1 MAKNEKIITLYEL
14 LNAIE
19 AVVEC
24 SDPDKQAALAVT
36 IDQYERNFPDE
47 FYWAVGAQSPHL
59 LHEIMNVLR
68 TACDSESQS
77 KPHKRN
83 RK

>member
-14 LNAIE
+14 LDAIE

-24 SDPDKQAALAVT
+24 SDPNKQADLAVT
-36 IDQYERNFPDE
+36 IDQYEKNFPDE

-59 LHEIMNVLR
+59 LHEIMMVLD
-68 TACDSESQS
+68 TACRSESPS
-77 KPHKRN
+77 KPCKKKRN
-83 RK
+83 